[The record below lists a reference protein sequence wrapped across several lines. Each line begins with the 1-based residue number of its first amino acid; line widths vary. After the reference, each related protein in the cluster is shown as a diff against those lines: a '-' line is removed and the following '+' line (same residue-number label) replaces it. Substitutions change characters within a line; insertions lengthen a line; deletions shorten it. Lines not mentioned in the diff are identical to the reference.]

1 MNELVFLVY
10 GILFLLLTGYFLLA
24 KNKWGIFTLTVGVI
38 LILLYIFLP
47 SKSNED
53 IPTPSKKITTTTIT
67 TDTKSDPVGVL
78 PFFVIKETIQSPTLR
93 NTFNYIEDPQKD
105 GSSGKIE
112 YASDKNMRRWG
123 ITTLYYTHVKFSNGK
138 IFKLRNPNSSDSYG
152 YFVDKYGN
160 KLEQQ
165 PDNFFSDYIQL
176 GTFS

>member
-24 KNKWGIFTLTVGVI
+24 KNRWGIFTLIVGVI
-38 LILLYIFLP
+38 LMLLYIFLP
-47 SKSNED
+47 SSTPSES
-53 IPTPSKKITTTTIT
+53 IPSKKSITT
-67 TDTKSDPVGVL
+67 DPVGVL
-78 PFFVIKETIQSPTLR
+78 PLFVIKETIQSPTLR
-93 NTFNYIEDPQKD
+93 NTFNYVEDSQKD

-123 ITTLYYTHVKFSNGK
+123 ITTLNYTHVKFPNGK

-160 KLEQQ
+160 KLDPQ